1 VSEGGHVIKLRL
13 TTVVN
18 QPLEVV
24 FAYLSD
30 FMNLPEYEPWVE
42 KVEAT
47 SAGPVGVGSTWH
59 HVRRQGRRRLEA
71 PIEIVEWEPNRKL
84 AIRSGAGAFNVF
96 TTQDFE
102 QNGDATRV
110 TETLEMR
117 VSGLLRLMEPL
128 MWRQAWR
135 QGEEIHQRFK
145 EILER
150 DAAS

>member
-1 VSEGGHVIKLRL
+1 MIKVRV

-18 QPLEVV
+18 RSVEVV

-42 KVEAT
+42 KVVRT
-47 SAGPVGVGSTWH
+47 SAGPIGVGSTWT

-71 PIEIVEWEPNRKL
+71 PIQLVEWEPNQRL
-84 AIRSGAGAFNVF
+84 AIRSGAGPFSVF
-96 TTQDFE
+96 ATQDFE
-102 QNGDATRV
+102 PVENATRV

-117 VSGLLRLMEPL
+117 LAGLLRLMEPL
-128 MWRQAWR
+128 MRGQARRQAKEVHR
-135 QGEEIHQRFK
+135 RFK

-150 DAAS
+150 GATSK

>member
-1 VSEGGHVIKLRL
+1 
-13 TTVVN
+13 
-18 QPLEVV
+18 
-24 FAYLSD
+24 
-30 FMNLPEYEPWVE
+30 M
-42 KVEAT
+42 
-47 SAGPVGVGSTWH
+47 
-59 HVRRQGRRRLEA
+59 
-71 PIEIVEWEPNRKL
+71 EWEPNRKL

-128 MWRQAWR
+128 MRRQARR